1 MRQDSGVGGCMKAFR
16 VTNDWTAAIQK
27 QVQELEDE
35 AYASVRVA
43 AQAGSQVLY
52 DTVKA
57 NANAINK
64 VSTLLSRS
72 IYQAFVPER
81 SVHWKDRDGKPTYR
95 TAVYTVSWRTSEKKP
110 DGSAGQGGTVKAPHG
125 HLVEYGHVAR
135 YVQYIDKRGEWKTA
149 VRPEMRGKKK
159 PSKKAPTAVKD
170 AYYVLRKTPIIVKPQ
185 PFVRTAVFAF
195 DKAQQAM
202 ETAYIEDLR
211 AKGII
216 Q

>member
-1 MRQDSGVGGCMKAFR
+1 MKTFR
-16 VTNDWTAAIQK
+16 VTNDWTAAIQQ

-52 DTVKA
+52 DTVKKNVNSIGKKTGNLA
-57 NANAINK
+57 N
-64 VSTLLSRS
+64 S
-72 IYQAFVPER
+72 IYQAFAPELSMKR
-81 SVHWKDRDGKPTYR
+81 GERQGKEVYS
-95 TAVYTVSWRTSEKKP
+95 TASYVVSWRTSEKKP
-110 DGSAGQGGTVKAPHG
+110 DGSAGQGGLTRAPHG
-125 HLVEYGHVAR
+125 HLVEYGHIAR

-159 PSKKAPTAVKD
+159 PSARAPQSVRD

-185 PFVRTAVFAF
+185 PFIRSAAFSF

-202 ETAYIEDLR
+202 ETAFIDDLK
-211 AKGII
+211 AKGIV